1 MARSSFNFINKI
13 LGILLI
19 FVALNAFA
27 GGYYGLSGAKGIP
40 LEWLAKSPFQDYFI
54 PSFILVVFV
63 GGSSLFAG
71 LAVLKKFR
79 SADIIAFT
87 AGAVLLVWL
96 IIEVIIIGYVS
107 WMQPAT
113 GIAGILILIL
123 AWMLQRRE
131 KGKILQTE

>member
-1 MARSSFNFINKI
+1 MTKSSTNLINKI
-13 LGILLI
+13 LGVLLI
-19 FVALNAFA
+19 FVAVNAFV

-40 LEWLAKSPFQDYFI
+40 LEWLNKSPFKDYFI
-54 PSFILVVFV
+54 PSFILIVFV

-87 AGAVLLVWL
+87 AGAILMVWL
-96 IIEVIIIGYVS
+96 IVQVYIIGYVS

-113 GIAGILILIL
+113 AIADVLILIL
-123 AWMLQRRE
+123 AWLLQNEE
-131 KGKILQTE
+131 KTKILQTE